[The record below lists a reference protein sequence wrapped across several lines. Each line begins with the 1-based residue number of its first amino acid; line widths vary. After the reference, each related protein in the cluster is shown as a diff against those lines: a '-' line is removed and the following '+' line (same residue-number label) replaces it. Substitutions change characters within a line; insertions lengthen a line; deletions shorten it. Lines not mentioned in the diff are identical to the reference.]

1 MLKLKLFDSEAK
13 ALEKINF
20 KPNIVNCN
28 KQTFPFQFSH
38 KTLSRWKRRFGNR
51 AEADLSPEEMEAGEP
66 EMLEETTALG
76 KPEHYLLNNKIFPNG
91 KSEEVKDKVECHNTV

>member
-1 MLKLKLFDSEAK
+1 MLKLKLFVPRASEGSR
-13 ALEKINF
+13 KITSSQ
-20 KPNIVNCN
+20 I
-28 KQTFPFQFSH
+28 FPFQFSH

-76 KPEHYLLNNKIFPNG
+76 KPEHYLLNNKIFPNS
-91 KSEEVKDKVECHNTV
+91 KSEEVKDKVE